1 MTDTDNT
8 ETQTPEQLLV
18 ELAEL
23 HMRTHASPL
32 PKHPAAMGWQA
43 TTGSMAAGFA
53 RALHA
58 LMETNPAKAAEIAEW
73 FDGPFGEGPDSL
85 QHTDWTER
93 HVAKSAKV
101 LEQWSLD
108 AREAATRALEAT
120 EDWEKTEQ
128 SEPSPLWAAARH
140 SVAWLDR
147 TNGAGRHETAM
158 RLMKLVEEAGEVM
171 QAYIGV
177 EGQNPRKGVTHKPGD
192 VAAELCDVILT
203 AAVALHR
210 FTDDP
215 EALMAQHAAAVVRR
229 IEALGE
235 GS

>member
-1 MTDTDNT
+1 MTDTN
-8 ETQTPEQLLV
+8 ETRTPAEQLLV
-18 ELAEL
+18 DLAEL

-43 TTGSMAAGFA
+43 TAGGMSALAA

-58 LMETNPAKAAEIAEW
+58 LMEADPRKAASLAEW

-85 QHTDWTER
+85 EHTDWTER
-93 HVAKSAKV
+93 HIAKSPEV
-101 LEQWSLD
+101 LEQWSRD
-108 AREAATRALEAT
+108 ARYQAALAVEAT
-120 EDWEKTEQ
+120 ESWEKAEQ
-128 SEPSPLWAAARH
+128 SAPSPLWAAARH

-147 TNGAGRHETAM
+147 INGPGRHETAM
-158 RLMKLVEEAGEVM
+158 RLMKLVEESGEVM

-203 AAVALHR
+203 AAVALYR
-210 FTDDP
+210 FADDP
-215 EALMAQHAAAVVRR
+215 EAFMDEHAAGVVRR
-229 IEALGE
+229 IEALGDE
-235 GS
+235 S